1 MKALCRAIFL
11 SSLGKK
17 IISAVTGLALYAYI
31 ILHLAGNLTLLTR
44 KPDIFNRY
52 AHFLESLGWLVIAIE
67 LILLAGFLLHA
78 FYGIVVWLEKR
89 RARPDGYMMTADIGF
104 PSRKTF
110 SSKNMIWT
118 GILLGAFTIIHVIT
132 FKYGPGVNQGYMTIV
147 NGVEMRDLY
156 RLVVETF
163 SNKYYVAGYVIS
175 MILLGFHL
183 RHAFWSSLQSLGANN
198 AILTPIFF
206 WLGAIL
212 AFLLALGFLIIPIF
226 IYFTGGA

>member
-1 MKALCRAIFL
+1 LNSLIKAIFL

-17 IISAVTGLALYAYI
+17 IISAITGLGLYLYV
-31 ILHLAGNLTLLTR
+31 ILHLAGNLTLFAR
-44 KPDIFNRY
+44 QPAIFNRY

-67 LILLAGFLLHA
+67 LVLLLGFLFHV
-78 FYGIVVWLEKR
+78 FYGVLVWLEKR
-89 RARPDGYMMTADIGF
+89 RARPDGYLINADIGA

-132 FKYGPGVNQGYMTIV
+132 FKYGPGVDQGYMTIV

-163 SNKYYVAGYVIS
+163 SNKYYVAWYVIA
-175 MILLGFHL
+175 MLFLGFHL

-198 AILTPIFF
+198 AVLTPIFF

-212 AFLLALGFLIIPIF
+212 AFLLALGFIVIPIF